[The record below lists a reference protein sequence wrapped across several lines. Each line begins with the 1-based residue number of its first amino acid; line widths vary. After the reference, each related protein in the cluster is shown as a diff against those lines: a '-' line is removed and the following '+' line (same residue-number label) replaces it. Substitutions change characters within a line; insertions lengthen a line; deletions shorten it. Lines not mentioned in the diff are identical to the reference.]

1 MIQDVTG
8 LIERVRQDTGGLILR
23 CHGIYGRSPERI
35 GSAHHRQLPVHSK
48 ALTLS
53 VIASHDPG
61 AAPRATR
68 NLGVL
73 LEKQGD
79 VEGARAVYQ
88 RVVDSGHPD
97 QPSKAMA
104 NLRVLESTRPS

>member
-1 MIQDVTG
+1 
-8 LIERVRQDTGGLILR
+8 
-23 CHGIYGRSPERI
+23 
-35 GSAHHRQLPVHSK
+35 
-48 ALTLS
+48 
-53 VIASHDPG
+53 
-61 AAPRATR
+61 
-68 NLGVL
+68 VL

-104 NLRVLESTRPS
+104 NLRLLESTRPS